1 MYVGVHKKQNQWFRN
16 DTGKLVG
23 TEISK
28 NTSHYK
34 DLSKRIGNQIVI
46 RNTSYQI
53 QLVYYGKF
61 NNNNKFVRVPRSKK
75 SKKACGDYVFV
86 PI

>member
-23 TEISK
+23 TEISRS
-28 NTSHYK
+28 TSYYK
-34 DLSKRIGNQIVI
+34 DLAKRIGQQII
-46 RNTSYQI
+46 IKNTNYED

-61 NNNNKFVRVPRSKK
+61 NNNNKFVRIDPSKNSDK
-75 SKKACGDYVFV
+75 SCDYYIFASN
-86 PI
+86 